1 MAKSKKDIKK
11 AQQKADADAGITTR
25 DPRVAEKLAKANL
38 TASCTICMMEIKLTK
53 TMVEAKQHAESKHPK
68 STYEICFPAA
78 QEA

>member
-25 DPRVAEKLAKANL
+25 DPRVAEKAAKAAL
-38 TASCTICMMEIKLTK
+38 TASCTICLMDFKLTAK
-53 TMVEAKQHAESKHPK
+53 MGEARQHAESKHPK
-68 STYEICFPAA
+68 STYEICFPA